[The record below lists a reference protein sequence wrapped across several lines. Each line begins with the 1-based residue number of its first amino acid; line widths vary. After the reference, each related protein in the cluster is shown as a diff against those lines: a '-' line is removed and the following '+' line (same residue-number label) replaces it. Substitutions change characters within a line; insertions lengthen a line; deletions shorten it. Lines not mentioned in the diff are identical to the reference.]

1 MAVAC
6 RGGSHS
12 QGCHGRLPGV
22 PEVLR
27 SPANLQD
34 MSSQAHLLP
43 KSLIGNNIAVTLN
56 FI

>member
-1 MAVAC
+1 M
-6 RGGSHS
+6 
-12 QGCHGRLPGV
+12 QGWFPLAGLPWTPPGV